1 MGMHE
6 NEPKSAAQTR
16 ADPEPMANP
25 KQKAASGVHLI
36 GDPFGSFGM
45 PRGKGRGEES
55 SGAGSRGVALRH
67 VILDSGELA
76 GKVHN
81 IWSHETVGFV
91 EYSSCA
97 DGDKCKAEPSEP
109 QLGPVTDHSKM
120 LILIPQL
127 DVGVAVELEGP
138 NIELA
143 PPAPGGGVGVVAMAC
158 RGRVEIYGLYQQH
171 GGIRLAHSAV

>member
-55 SGAGSRGVALRH
+55 SGAGSSVNDKIFSLVRPSALW
-67 VILDSGELA
+67 
-76 GKVHN
+76 N
-81 IWSHETVGFV
+81 IRR
-91 EYSSCA
+91 A
-97 DGDKCKAEPSEP
+97 RRKDGDKCKAEPSEP
-109 QLGPVTDHSKM
+109 QYHSKM

-143 PPAPGGGVGVVAMAC
+143 PPAPGGGVGVVVMAC